1 MLQSE
6 GMTEEQMLAN
16 QEFLEKLQLAAVVK
30 KPDEQEEAPVESTN
44 KLAKLLSKRTESADN
59 DNNPKFL
66 TEQWVF
72 VSPARP
78 LSLS

>member
-66 TEQWVF
+66 TEQ
-72 VSPARP
+72 
-78 LSLS
+78 

>member
-1 MLQSE
+1 
-6 GMTEEQMLAN
+6 MLAN

-66 TEQWVF
+66 TEQ
-72 VSPARP
+72 
-78 LSLS
+78 

>member
-72 VSPARP
+72 VSPAHP